1 MKKSQISSQQK
12 EYIARINRVL
22 DYIELHL
29 AESLTLEELAEVSCF
44 SPFHFHRLFR
54 AFAGETVGQHI
65 SRLRLE
71 KAATLLLNSP
81 DKSITV
87 IAFECGF
94 SSPTSFARAF
104 KAFFGVSASVWRTA
118 AHSEESKKC
127 KLDSN
132 SRQAL
137 RKPGEVF
144 TQSTGYI
151 YIGNQQQLTWR
162 IEMQT
167 KPKMTA
173 DVVVKKANEMIVAY
187 VRNIGPYK
195 NDAAL
200 FQRLISKLCT
210 WAGPRGLLGNGK
222 PIIAIYHDNPEIT
235 PEDKQR
241 ISICL
246 EVPENTEVG
255 GEIGKMRIPAG
266 EYAYA
271 RFELENGQ
279 FGDAW
284 DMVYNG
290 WLPESGYQPDDR
302 PCFEVYYNDPKDH
315 HEHKFIMDVVM
326 AVKPA

>member
-1 MKKSQISSQQK
+1 MKKPQISSQQK
-12 EYIARINRVL
+12 EYISRINRVL

-29 AESLTLEELAEVSCF
+29 AESLTLEELAAVSCF
-44 SPFHFHRLFR
+44 SPFHFHRIFR
-54 AFAGETVGQHI
+54 AFVGETVGQHI

-71 KAATLLLNSP
+71 KAATLLYSSP
-81 DKSITV
+81 DKSITI
-87 IAFECGF
+87 IALECGF
-94 SSPTSFARAF
+94 SSPTTFARAF
-104 KAFFGVSASVWRTA
+104 KEYFSISASAWRTA
-118 AHSEESKKC
+118 VHSDESKKC
-127 KLDSN
+127 KLFSKN
-132 SRQAL
+132 RQPL

-144 TQSTGYI
+144 IQSSKYI
-151 YIGNQQQLTWR
+151 NVGNQQQLTWR
-162 IEMQT
+162 IEMNA

-173 DVVVKKANEMIVAY
+173 DVVVKKADEMTVAY
-187 VRNIGPYK
+187 VRNIGPYM
-195 NDAAL
+195 NNAAL
-200 FQRLISKLCT
+200 FQRLILKLCT

-246 EVPENTEVG
+246 EVPENTEVS
-255 GEIGKMRIPAG
+255 GEIGKMKIPAG

-279 FGDAW
+279 FMEAW

-302 PCFEVYYNDPKDH
+302 PCFEIYYNDPKDH
-315 HEHKFIMDVVM
+315 PEHKFVMDVVI